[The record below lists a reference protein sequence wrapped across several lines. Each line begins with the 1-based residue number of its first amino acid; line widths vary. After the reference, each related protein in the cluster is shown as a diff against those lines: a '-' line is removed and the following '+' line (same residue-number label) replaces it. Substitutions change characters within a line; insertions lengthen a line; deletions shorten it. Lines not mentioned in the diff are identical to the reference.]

1 MKDQIKDQMKDQ
13 IPTLRNFPKII
24 IERRPTAKYLENPR
38 YTKAYF
44 LRICVIFSEFR
55 GKSNL

>member
-1 MKDQIKDQMKDQ
+1 M
-13 IPTLRNFPKII
+13 TN
-24 IERRPTAKYLENPR
+24 ERPNERPNEHAPYPHKLSRGEQPASTAKYLENPR

>member
-1 MKDQIKDQMKDQ
+1 MKDQ
-13 IPTLRNFPKII
+13 IPTLRIFPKII

-38 YTKAYF
+38 YIKAYF